1 MPAGLEDRVQ
11 TNNCIARAVQS
22 VSLAVII
29 PLRVGEQR
37 KVDATLHE
45 GTSMAALSP
54 DGRTIAI
61 DLLGRIWTLPDS
73 GGTRPR
79 LAYPLLSR
87 FMIILHWKILSTNP
101 GERAKTCITCV

>member
-1 MPAGLEDRVQ
+1 MQ

-22 VSLAVII
+22 VSHAVII

-61 DLLGRIWTLPDS
+61 DLLGRTWTLL
-73 GGTRPR
+73 PR
-79 LAYPLLSR
+79 EA
-87 FMIILHWKILSTNP
+87 P
-101 GERAKTCITCV
+101 GRALPTPSSPVS

>member
-1 MPAGLEDRVQ
+1 MQ

-61 DLLGRIWTLPDS
+61 DLLGRIWTLPTS

-79 LAYPLLSR
+79 LAYPLLSGTFLKR
-87 FMIILHWKILSTNP
+87 LDR
-101 GERAKTCITCV
+101 RACEDMRNLRIM